1 MDAARVCFVRNS
13 HLDFILWQYDAL
25 TISTVIAK
33 LLSVPQLIKR
43 MTQAVQEIRPDARSR
58 RGLPLNLHEGWV
70 AGILLAIM
78 LVTLTASVAS
88 ANWTD
93 GLWQATWAALGGML
107 FGVLVARVRVN
118 GLVGFVLASIVGAA
132 FVMWLVR
139 NYVNA
144 PPGASWNEYVILIED
159 RIDQWL
165 LRVLAGGLGT
175 DAFVFL
181 CIMCAI
187 AWFIGYFGAWFVF
200 RHHQPWGAILP
211 AGVALLVN
219 IFYAP
224 PQSGVF
230 LMLFL
235 LAALLLLVR
244 TTLLKRQAT
253 WATSAIR
260 FANDIGLDFLV
271 YGVIFSALIILLAWL
286 IPPTMPGPAWFAFLT
301 DRARAPWQDFQDT
314 MTRSFSTLRGSNN
327 AAPTTYFGNS
337 AAMGGPIRL
346 GNREVF
352 QVDAAAGQYW
362 RAVVFDKYNGSG
374 WTSTADQSAELEAA
388 DPRWKIMPME
398 KRRVVT
404 QTVEVRLPT
413 DNLVIAASQPLQ
425 VNQPV
430 NAKFLVGRTDNGQ
443 TFLDMQSVRLQNAIE
458 LGDQY
463 IVRSSVSAADEASL
477 RNASSAYPFYI
488 RRTYMDVPATVPP
501 RVRALTLQITAQ
513 AKNNYDKARAIE
525 AYLRDHITYNPDVEP
540 IPQGADG
547 VDYLL
552 FERPEGYCNYYA
564 SAMAMMARIVG
575 IPARVVSGYAV
586 GEVGDD
592 GLYHINESNA
602 HTWPEL
608 YFAELGWVEFE
619 PTAARSE
626 IVRPQPKPDTD
637 ANENVLERNQDE
649 NPGER
654 GLGDKRL
661 EELENQQAQSNASN
675 ASLARLLGPN
685 FGWSVAF
692 VGILLTVALGLLL
705 AQWRWQKHLQ
715 PLSPGAQAVQEMYRL
730 VRLIGLQE
738 RADATP
744 DERAQTL
751 AARMPESSDAISQVN
766 ALYVRERYGA
776 YPLTETESA
785 DARTQGI
792 AVQKRM
798 WHAAYAQHVG
808 RRVLA
813 ARAWFK
819 TLPQAIRGEIASIK
833 IRNQKS

>member
-1 MDAARVCFVRNS
+1 
-13 HLDFILWQYDAL
+13 
-25 TISTVIAK
+25 
-33 LLSVPQLIKR
+33 
-43 MTQAVQEIRPDARSR
+43 MTQSVQEIRPDARAR

-78 LVTLTASVAS
+78 LVTMTASVAS

-93 GLWQATWAALGGML
+93 GLWQATWAALGGLL
-107 FGVLVARVRVN
+107 FGALVARVRVN
-118 GLVGFVLASIVGAA
+118 GFVGFVLAGIVGAA

-139 NYVNA
+139 GFVNA
-144 PPGASWNEYVILIED
+144 PPDASWNEHVILIED

-211 AGVALLVN
+211 AGAALLIN
-219 IFYAP
+219 TFYAP

-230 LMLFL
+230 LMVFL

-286 IPPTMPGPAWFAFLT
+286 IPPTMPGPAWFSFIT

-362 RAVVFDKYNGSG
+362 RAVVFDKYTGSG

-388 DPRWKIMPME
+388 DPRWKNMPME

-430 NAKFLVGRTDNGQ
+430 NAKFSVGRTDSGQ
-443 TFLDMQSVRLQNAIE
+443 TFLDMQSVRLQNALE

-477 RNASSAYPFYI
+477 RRASNAYPFYI
-488 RRTYMDVPATVPP
+488 RRTYMDVPVTVPP
-501 RVRALTLQITAQ
+501 RVRALTLQITAN

-525 AYLRDHITYNPDVEP
+525 TYLREQIAYNQDVDP

-547 VDYLL
+547 VDYVL

-564 SAMAMMARIVG
+564 SAMAVMARIAG
-575 IPARVVSGYAV
+575 IPARVASGYAV
-586 GEVGDD
+586 GDVGDD

-626 IVRPQPKPDTD
+626 IVRPQSKPDTD
-637 ANENVLERNQDE
+637 ANANVLERNQDE
-649 NPGER
+649 NNGER
-654 GLGDKRL
+654 GLGEKRL
-661 EELENQQAQSNASN
+661 EELENQQAQNSA
-675 ASLARLLGPN
+675 AGGSLLRLLGPN

-692 VGILLTVALGLLL
+692 VGILLTIALALLL
-705 AQWRWQKHLQ
+705 AQLRWQKHLQ
-715 PLSPGAQAVQEMYRL
+715 PLAPGAQAVQEMYRF
-730 VRLIGLQE
+730 VRLIGLVE

-744 DERAQTL
+744 DERAQAL
-751 AARMPESSDAISQVN
+751 ATRMPEARDAISHVN
-766 ALYVRERYGA
+766 AMYVRERYGA
-776 YPLTETESA
+776 YLLTETESV
-785 DARTQGI
+785 DARTRGI
-792 AVQKRM
+792 HVQKQV
-798 WHAAYAQHVG
+798 WHTAYAQHIG
-808 RRVLA
+808 RRVNT
-813 ARAWFK
+813 ARAWLK
-819 TLPQAIRGEIASIK
+819 MLPHQVRAQVERFSARRANRG
-833 IRNQKS
+833 